1 MCLAN
6 IALFPPKSCQSC
18 FNPTR
23 QLPKHLNLTQN
34 NINRIRSMQIIQN
47 MFICLRAGNN
57 PLNTVNTQTKKIFP
71 PIHRTERQR
80 SRGRHELMR
89 TVSSDLTVREPSP
102 PLLPRWQKPR
112 QHKAPHEFDNDEIAF
127 FPPLSR
133 LGINIWLCREPEAED
148 VCGRLENGRACWLD
162 TVVVNREKSWSAR
175 ERNRDVKVNQ
185 SNDHRVHII
194 VGRLGDNLPGGRD
207 SLIMGS
213 SSTSS
218 DHGA

>member
-1 MCLAN
+1 
-6 IALFPPKSCQSC
+6 
-18 FNPTR
+18 
-23 QLPKHLNLTQN
+23 
-34 NINRIRSMQIIQN
+34 MQIIQN

-194 VGRLGDNLPGGRD
+194 VGRLGDNLPEAGTVWSWAAALPRPIMGHRGAANGCLTCRWGQLPTAVPHGGRAPAAV
-207 SLIMGS
+207 
-213 SSTSS
+213 TSI
-218 DHGA
+218 